1 MSGIIGKLD
10 SRIIEIIFLYALGN
24 KTIFPDYR
32 STGELRVKETD
43 RIKAMVQGL
52 KYCGVDVT
60 EYYDGFTVQGKG
72 RGSFMNQKY

>member
-10 SRIIEIIFLYALGN
+10 SRIIKIIFLYALGN

-52 KYCGVDVT
+52 KYCGVDVQNT
-60 EYYDGFTVQGKG
+60 MMALRFRERVGDHL
-72 RGSFMNQKY
+72 

>member
-10 SRIIEIIFLYALGN
+10 SRIIKIIFLYALGN

-52 KYCGVDVT
+52 KYCGVDVQNT
-60 EYYDGFTVQGKG
+60 MMALRFRVRVGDHL
-72 RGSFMNQKY
+72 